1 MNSVKILVPTVA
13 ALVLGACNAGTAVSN
28 RSLES
33 VHQPVVSQQAYALDL
48 RLAGGDLPP
57 SEQGRLAGWLDV
69 LDVGYG
75 DRVAIDDGASY
86 DAASAHASITQL
98 LANRGLL
105 LSQGAPL
112 TPGAVAPGSVRVV
125 VSRSTASVPSC
136 PDMSTMY
143 SGNPTNSTSS
153 NYGCATNSN
162 LAAMVAD
169 PQDLIKGQAGALT
182 DPKTASKA
190 IGVYRDAKPT
200 GTKGLSTASTTEGG
214 GK

>member
-1 MNSVKILVPTVA
+1 MKITNLLIPTA
-13 ALVLGACNAGTAVSN
+13 IALALGACNTGTAISN
-28 RSLES
+28 RSLDS
-33 VHQPVVSQQAYALDL
+33 VHQPVVAQQSYALDL

-86 DAASAHASITQL
+86 DAASARVSITQL

-112 TPGAVAPGSVRVV
+112 TVGVVEPGSVRVV

-136 PDMSTMY
+136 PDMSTIY

-169 PQDLIKGQAGALT
+169 PQDLIKGQAGALS

-200 GTKGLSTASTTEGG
+200 GAQGLKTEATTNGG
-214 GK
+214 G

>member
-1 MNSVKILVPTVA
+1 MNTAKLLIPAVVA
-13 ALVLGACNAGTAVSN
+13 LTLGACNTGTAISN

-33 VHQPVVSQQAYALDL
+33 VHQPVVSQQAYTLDV

-57 SEQGRLAGWLDV
+57 SEQGRLAGWLDA

-86 DAASAHASITQL
+86 DAASGRATITRI
-98 LANRGLL
+98 LAARGLL

-112 TPGAVAPGSVRVV
+112 TAGVVEPGSVRVV
-125 VSRSTASVPSC
+125 VSRSVASVPSC
-136 PDMSTMY
+136 PDMSTRY
-143 SGNPTNSTSS
+143 SSNPTNSTSS

-182 DPKTASKA
+182 DPKTATKA
-190 IGVYRDAKPT
+190 IGVYRDAEPT
-200 GTKGLSTASTTEGG
+200 GTQGLKTESTTNGG
-214 GK
+214 G

>member
-1 MNSVKILVPTVA
+1 MKNAKLIIPTA
-13 ALVLGACNAGTAVSN
+13 IALALGACNTGTAISN

-33 VHQPVVSQQAYALDL
+33 VHQPVVAQQTYALDL

-86 DAASAHASITQL
+86 DAASARVSITRL

-112 TPGAVAPGSVRVV
+112 TVGVIEPGSIRVV

-136 PDMSTMY
+136 PDHSTMY

-169 PQDLIKGQAGALT
+169 PQDLIKGQVGALS
-182 DPKTASKA
+182 DPKTATKA
-190 IGVYRDAKPT
+190 IDVYRDAKPT
-200 GTKGLSTASTTEGG
+200 GSQGLKTEATTNGG
-214 GK
+214 G

>member
-1 MNSVKILVPTVA
+1 MNSTKLLIPAVA
-13 ALVLGACNAGTAVSN
+13 ALALGACNTGTATSN

-75 DRVAIDDGASY
+75 DRVAIDEGTAY
-86 DAASAHASITQL
+86 DAASARVTITQL

-105 LSQGAPL
+105 ISQGAPL
-112 TPGAVAPGSVRVV
+112 TPGVVEAGSVRVI

-136 PDMSTMY
+136 PDLSTMY
-143 SGNPTNSTSS
+143 SGNPANSTSS
-153 NYGCATNSN
+153 NFGCATNSN

-200 GTKGLSTASTTEGG
+200 GTQGLKTESTTNGG
-214 GK
+214 G